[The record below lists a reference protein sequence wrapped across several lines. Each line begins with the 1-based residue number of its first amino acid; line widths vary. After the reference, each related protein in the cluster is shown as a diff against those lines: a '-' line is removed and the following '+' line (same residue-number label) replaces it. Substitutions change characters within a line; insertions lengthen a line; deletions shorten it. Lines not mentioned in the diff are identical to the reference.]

1 MFLFCPRRSKHFPAL
16 DQADEDDDDGDDEED
31 VNEAA
36 ERVSGDDTEQP
47 ENDQNDGNG
56 PEHKI
61 GVKNKIRLYAGDFQK
76 LINRL

>member
-1 MFLFCPRRSKHFPAL
+1 
-16 DQADEDDDDGDDEED
+16 